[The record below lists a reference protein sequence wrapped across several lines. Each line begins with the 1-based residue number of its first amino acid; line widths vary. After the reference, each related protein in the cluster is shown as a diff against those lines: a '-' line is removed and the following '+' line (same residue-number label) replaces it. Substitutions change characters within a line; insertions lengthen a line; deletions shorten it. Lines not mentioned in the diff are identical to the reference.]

1 MTDNSRPLPLLQAP
15 VPAAR
20 PIRPVCGT
28 TSYSRR
34 GIHPQ
39 CAQQQA
45 DGRRMTKLKAVKR
58 QTESKTKAS
67 NPLALRPWH
76 KRCPKCRAELHIRK
90 TTCDC
95 GHRFAAMRN
104 GG

>member
-1 MTDNSRPLPLLQAP
+1 MTTSSRPLPLVLTQALP
-15 VPAAR
+15 AR
-20 PIRPVCGT
+20 PICPVCGT

-39 CAQQQA
+39 CAQLQA
-45 DGRRMTKLKAVKR
+45 DDRRMSKLKAVKR
-58 QTESKTKAS
+58 QTESKVKAS

-90 TTCDC
+90 TTCEC
-95 GHRFAAMRN
+95 GHRFATMRN
-104 GG
+104 G

>member
-1 MTDNSRPLPLLQAP
+1 MTQHNRPTPLLP
-15 VPAAR
+15 MPLVAAR
-20 PIRPVCGT
+20 PICPVCGS

-39 CAQQQA
+39 CAQLQA
-45 DGRRMTKLKAVKR
+45 DGRRMSKLKSVKR
-58 QTESKTKAS
+58 NSESKSKAS

-95 GHRFAAMRN
+95 GHRFPAMRN
-104 GG
+104 G

>member
-1 MTDNSRPLPLLQAP
+1 
-15 VPAAR
+15 
-20 PIRPVCGT
+20 
-28 TSYSRR
+28 
-34 GIHPQ
+34 
-39 CAQQQA
+39 
-45 DGRRMTKLKAVKR
+45 MTKLKAVKR

>member
-1 MTDNSRPLPLLQAP
+1 MTQNNRPAPLMATSP
-15 VPAAR
+15 VAAR
-20 PIRPVCGT
+20 PICPVCGT

-39 CAQQQA
+39 CAQLQA
-45 DGRRMTKLKAVKR
+45 DVRRMSKLKSVKR
-58 QTESKTKAS
+58 TTEAKSKTS

-90 TTCDC
+90 STCDC
-95 GHRFAAMRN
+95 GHRFPAMRN
-104 GG
+104 G